1 MGAIHSWAATYDLN
15 SLTQRDE
22 LDRSDP
28 SPGIWERETNRG
40 EMEAV
45 TLGTSQGEV
54 AMTGKE
60 RQSHEDR
67 CCGREETGQT
77 VQMETESEQEW
88 LAALRKRE
96 REEPWSLKV
105 SQVQVS

>member
-1 MGAIHSWAATYDLN
+1 
-15 SLTQRDE
+15 
-22 LDRSDP
+22 
-28 SPGIWERETNRG
+28 
-40 EMEAV
+40 MEAG

-54 AMTGKE
+54 VMTGKE
-60 RQSHEDR
+60 RQSREDR
-67 CCGREETGQT
+67 YCGREEPGQT

-88 LAALRKRE
+88 LAALRKQE